1 MLLRC
6 LATRVKMLQHLWL
19 SNSATVATYP
29 FQMIYTTLQAS

>member
-29 FQMIYTTLQAS
+29 LSDDIHYLAG